1 MGILAWIVLGLVA
14 GALAKLIMPGQ
25 QGGGIILTIVLGVVG
40 AIVGGFLGT
49 YVFGF
54 GDISGFDVR
63 SIAIAVGG
71 ALLVLFV
78 YGLATRGRA

>member
-25 QGGGIILTIVLGVVG
+25 QGGGIILTTVLGIVG
-40 AIVGGFLGT
+40 AIVGGLLGT

-54 GDISGFDVR
+54 GDISGFDLR

-71 ALLVLFV
+71 ALLVLFL
-78 YGLATRGRA
+78 YGFATRSRV